1 MLRPRLKKVLLVAPE
16 TLLHQRTP
24 GYDNIKHIYALNK
37 IFPSINEQTPDLIV
51 LDYNY
56 LVNDIEK
63 IVRRIST
70 NPFYNKIKICCYKT
84 KPNTK
89 TDGLLKAIGVD
100 YFIYQEDITATN
112 QPKKAV
118 STITAALDSTLTNL
132 LAGVSF

>member
-16 TLLHQRTP
+16 TLLHQLTP
-24 GYDNIKHIYALNK
+24 GYENIKHIYALNK

-56 LVNDIEK
+56 LTNDAEK
-63 IVRRIST
+63 IVRRIRS

-100 YFIYQEDITATN
+100 HFIYQEDMTAGN
-112 QPKKAV
+112 QPGKAV
-118 STITAALDSTLTNL
+118 STIRTVLDSTLTTL
-132 LAGVSF
+132 LAGASF